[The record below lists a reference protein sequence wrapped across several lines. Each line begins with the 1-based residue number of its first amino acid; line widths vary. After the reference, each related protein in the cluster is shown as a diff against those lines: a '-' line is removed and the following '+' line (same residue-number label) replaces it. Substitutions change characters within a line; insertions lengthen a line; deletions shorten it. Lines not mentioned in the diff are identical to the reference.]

1 MPSKNAHFFAVDGID
16 GVGKST
22 QIHRLESL
30 LKQHGIDCLTTRDPG
45 STEIGR
51 RLRELLLESSLT
63 MHRRTEAMLF
73 MASRC
78 EMIETTIRPTLAAGT
93 SIISDRF
100 LLANV
105 VYQSVGGGEADG
117 SAQTVS
123 PETLWQMGELAND
136 GLQPDLTI
144 LLDMPAAKA
153 MSRIDRP
160 ADRME
165 SRGIQYMESV
175 RQSFLAQVPRASKV
189 TAVINADQS
198 ADDVQS
204 DIQSAVESYLA
215 GCS

>member
-1 MPSKNAHFFAVDGID
+1 MTSKNAHFFAVDGID

-22 QIHRLESL
+22 QIRRLAEL
-30 LKQHGIDCLTTRDPG
+30 LNGLGIECVTTRDPG

-78 EMIETTIRPTLAAGT
+78 EMIETTIKPTLDSGT

-105 VYQSVGGGEADG
+105 VYQSVCDGGNA
-117 SAQTVS
+117 VP
-123 PETLWQMGELAND
+123 PETLWRMGELAND
-136 GLQPDLTI
+136 GLRPDLTI
-144 LLDMPAAKA
+144 LLDMPAERA
-153 MSRIDRP
+153 MGRIDRP

-165 SRGIQYMESV
+165 SRGIAYMESV
-175 RQSFLAQVPRASKV
+175 RQSYLAQLHHASNT
-189 TAVINADQS
+189 TAVINADQT
-198 ADDVQS
+198 ADEVHR
-204 DIQSAVESYLA
+204 DIRSAVENYLA
-215 GCS
+215 GSN